1 MITRVKSTVFTNK
14 KTVGSYANIA
24 FDTYIEL
31 GGGKEDV
38 LSVEARMHYFERGSG
53 KTVLLLHGA
62 AQSYYTFKNNQD
74 VLSEHF
80 HVVMPDLLGHGYSDC
95 PDISYSVEE
104 YSLSLETFLKTIGV
118 EKCSIIAFGQAAAYA
133 LDFASFNGNMVEEM
147 VFIHPGA
154 FRNTNFPGAKS
165 VTGPFGGLSMAK
177 FAKEAFVAKSMEEA
191 YFDKTIV
198 DKLAV
203 EEYTR
208 PFQSREVVSAARLA
222 IMNYDE
228 SELAGKIGAIAKPM
242 LVVESVDD
250 PIHNV
255 EDSQYLT
262 AHMKDAYSLTI
273 RNCGYFPQEEK
284 PDAVNEGILEF
295 ISR

>member
-1 MITRVKSTVFTNK
+1 M
-14 KTVGSYANIA
+14 
-24 FDTYIEL
+24 
-31 GGGKEDV
+31 
-38 LSVEARMHYFERGSG
+38 
-53 KTVLLLHGA
+53 
-62 AQSYYTFKNNQD
+62 
-74 VLSEHF
+74 
-80 HVVMPDLLGHGYSDC
+80 
-95 PDISYSVEE
+95 
-104 YSLSLETFLKTIGV
+104 
-118 EKCSIIAFGQAAAYA
+118 
-133 LDFASFNGNMVEEM
+133 
-147 VFIHPGA
+147 
-154 FRNTNFPGAKS
+154 
-165 VTGPFGGLSMAK
+165 
-177 FAKEAFVAKSMEEA
+177 
-191 YFDKTIV
+191 

>member
-53 KTVLLLHGA
+53 KTLLLLHGA

-154 FRNTNFPGAKS
+154 FRTQISPGQRA
-165 VTGPFGGLSMAK
+165 
-177 FAKEAFVAKSMEEA
+177 
-191 YFDKTIV
+191 
-198 DKLAV
+198 
-203 EEYTR
+203 
-208 PFQSREVVSAARLA
+208 
-222 IMNYDE
+222 
-228 SELAGKIGAIAKPM
+228 
-242 LVVESVDD
+242 
-250 PIHNV
+250 
-255 EDSQYLT
+255 
-262 AHMKDAYSLTI
+262 
-273 RNCGYFPQEEK
+273 
-284 PDAVNEGILEF
+284 
-295 ISR
+295 